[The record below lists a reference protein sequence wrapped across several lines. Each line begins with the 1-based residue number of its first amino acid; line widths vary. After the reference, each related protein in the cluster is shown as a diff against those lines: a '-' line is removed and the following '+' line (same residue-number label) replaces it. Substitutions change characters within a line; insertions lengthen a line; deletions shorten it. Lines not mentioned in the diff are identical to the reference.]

1 MDPFELR
8 LKNAMRKGDQTHTK
22 QPLNSSS
29 MSDVLE
35 AARTASR
42 WENGVPNVRGAT
54 RSDLGR
60 DGTRPSC
67 TLVPRE
73 VIDPAAD
80 LSNRKG
86 AA

>member
-1 MDPFELR
+1 

-42 WENGVPNVRGAT
+42 WEAGVPNVRGAT
-54 RSDLGR
+54 RSDLG
-60 DGTRPSC
+60 GEGVRPPC
-67 TLVPRE
+67 TLVPRA
-73 VIDPAAD
+73 VDAD
-80 LSNRKG
+80 TPVAFSNRKG